1 MFAWKASRSVSRRQ
15 PGGVCKLQHSKPWW
29 LGKFD
34 ASQPFFIHS
43 ILHPGVHPSIPDDTC
58 FCRSCHGFSCLHPFH
73 VSAWF
78 CSCALLPF
86 RCPFFSVVII
96 IIIESRQRII
106 PTTIVTTTIL
116 YACLFI
122 FSSHSSIIHPPTPL
136 YPFVHPFIQSTCF
149 MLQSINHN
157 NQLLLLIFQVVLFWI

>member
-43 ILHPGVHPSIPDDTC
+43 ILHPGVHPSIPDDSC

-86 RCPFFSVVII
+86 RCPFFPSSSSSSSRADK
-96 IIIESRQRII
+96 ESFPPPLSPPPFSTHVYSFFPVTQALFIHPPLYIHLFIRSFSRLALCFN
-106 PTTIVTTTIL
+106 PSTTTI
-116 YACLFI
+116 
-122 FSSHSSIIHPPTPL
+122 SS
-136 YPFVHPFIQSTCF
+136 CC
-149 MLQSINHN
+149 
-157 NQLLLLIFQVVLFWI
+157 